1 MITEDPSFQDAS
13 GSFSRSTFQAILRN
27 AGVNENDYIARQ
39 MNVARRGQLVDAIA
53 RDAATP
59 AIFLTA
65 LGLYNGERRTVDFLT
80 LTAPEAPSI
89 DDPTDDELSSYFD
102 ANKAR
107 YAAPEYRSIAYA
119 EVTPQAL
126 ADQKSV
132 TDAEVQ
138 ADYEARKANY
148 TTPERRRVQQI
159 VFSDRA
165 AADAAK
171 AKLGEGSSFEEV
183 ANEAGRSPADIDLG
197 TVNKAAIPDQNIADA
212 AFSLEEGAV
221 SDVVDGRFGPALLR
235 VTTIEPAGVQPLAE
249 VEEQIREDLALAKA
263 ADAVDAAYSAYEDAR
278 GGGSTFNE
286 AANQAAIPVKTVPA
300 IDRSGNDPEG
310 EAIDL
315 PQKSD
320 LLTAAFDAEPGIDA
334 LPINVD
340 PNGYLFY
347 DVVSVDPAHDRT
359 LDAVRDR
366 VVADWKRERAG
377 EQLNER
383 AAALQKEIEGGK
395 SIEGVAKEAGVEART
410 AFGIT
415 RQSAVGELGR
425 PGAEAAFSGPA
436 GDVVTAPGRE
446 PETRLV
452 MKVVEVSPPADPSS
466 NVTAAQRQQM
476 AGMLENDLYQSY
488 VTLLQNEYP
497 VRINPETLEQAKALA
512 R

>member
-1 MITEDPSFQDAS
+1 MLKFAAAALLCCLSVSAMAAEGLVVKPSNHSVSETID
-13 GSFSRSTFQAILRN
+13 RLQAILEEKGLTIFGRIDHQ
-27 AGVNENDYIARQ
+27 AG
-39 MNVARRGQLVDAIA
+39 
-53 RDAATP
+53 AATADLELRP
-59 AIFLTA
+59 TEVLIF
-65 LGLYNGERRTVDFLT
+65 GN
-80 LTAPEAPSI
+80 P
-89 DDPTDDELSSYFD
+89 
-102 ANKAR
+102 
-107 YAAPEYRSIAYA
+107 
-119 EVTPQAL
+119 
-126 ADQKSV
+126 
-132 TDAEVQ
+132 
-138 ADYEARKANY
+138 
-148 TTPERRRVQQI
+148 
-159 VFSDRA
+159 
-165 AADAAK
+165 
-171 AKLGEGSSFEEV
+171 KLGTPLMTS
-183 ANEAGRSPADIDLG
+183 AP
-197 TVNKAAIPDQNIADA
+197 TV
-212 AFSLEEGAV
+212 
-221 SDVVDGRFGPALLR
+221 
-235 VTTIEPAGVQPLAE
+235 
-249 VEEQIREDLALAKA
+249 
-263 ADAVDAAYSAYEDAR
+263 
-278 GGGSTFNE
+278 
-286 AANQAAIPVKTVPA
+286 
-300 IDRSGNDPEG
+300 
-310 EAIDL
+310 AIDL

-359 LDAVRDR
+359 LDAVRDG

-383 AAALQKEIEGGK
+383 AAALQKEIDGGK